1 MGVAWMMDVTLK
13 VSHSQSSV
21 VLLSPG
27 PFGLCQTFQSAFNS
41 KYVTT
46 LHSSKQKCWITI
58 WEYRE
63 VYLKEKLTNQRC
75 WGG

>member
-1 MGVAWMMDVTLK
+1 MEVAWMMDETLK
-13 VSHSQSSV
+13 ACHSLLSV

-27 PFGLCQTFQSAFNS
+27 PFGLCQAFQSAFNS
-41 KYVTT
+41 KDVTS
-46 LHSSKQKCWITI
+46 LLSSKQKGWITR

-75 WGG
+75 